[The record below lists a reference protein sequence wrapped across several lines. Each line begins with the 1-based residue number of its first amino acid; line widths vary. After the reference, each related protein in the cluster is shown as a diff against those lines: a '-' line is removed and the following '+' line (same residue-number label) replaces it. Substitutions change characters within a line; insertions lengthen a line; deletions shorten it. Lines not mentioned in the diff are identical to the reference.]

1 MFLLLQ
7 CFLFSLPLPNTT
19 GNQLRYIL
27 IIYERE
33 GDGVYLIIPQ
43 QGFLCEEGHKES
55 SFSPAGGFHPL
66 KKKHSLCLEGL
77 KPEIKVAWPL
87 VTRAKHLL

>member
-7 CFLFSLPLPNTT
+7 CFQFSLPLPNTT

-55 SFSPAGGFHPL
+55 SLFLQQVVSIPL
-66 KKKHSLCLEGL
+66 KKKEAFFVS
-77 KPEIKVAWPL
+77 
-87 VTRAKHLL
+87 